1 MAKTGLK
8 PTNPYSKF
16 SEAELVRLS
25 KEGDGDAFSF
35 LISKYEITLIN
46 FISQYVGV
54 RQDAEDICQESFKRA
69 FIALDLYDPKF
80 AFSTWLFIIARNTA
94 IDHLRKNSQVSIVDI
109 NSPSEELSPTSEPVL
124 SPEDEM
130 IGTQTYLQ
138 LLEEIERLDTK
149 YKEVAQ
155 LRFLNEYAYEEIAKE
170 LDIPLNTVRTRLKRA
185 KEILT
190 KKIDK

>member
-1 MAKTGLK
+1 MAKKDDNLFQK
-8 PTNPYSKF
+8 LSD
-16 SEAELVRLS
+16 AELVIRC
-25 KEGDGDAFSF
+25 KNGDGDAFSY
-35 LISKYEITLIN
+35 LITKYESTLIN
-46 FISQYVGV
+46 FVSQYAGI

-94 IDHLRKNSQVSIVDI
+94 IDHIRKNSQISIVDI
-109 NSPSEELSPTSEPVL
+109 NAPSEETAPTPDPVI

-130 IGTQTYLQ
+130 IGTQTYKQ
-138 LLEEIERLDTK
+138 LLEEIDRLAPK
-149 YKEVAQ
+149 YRDVAQ
-155 LRFLNEYAYEEIAKE
+155 LRFLKEYAYEEIAQE